1 MVADRAR
8 SCFKRYRTVWKT
20 FIMPFDGEHD
30 SHLLQDWL
38 LNRMMREWFNPVIVL
53 CYLLAF
59 ALLLG
64 LI

>member
-1 MVADRAR
+1 
-8 SCFKRYRTVWKT
+8 
-20 FIMPFDGEHD
+20 MPFDGEHD